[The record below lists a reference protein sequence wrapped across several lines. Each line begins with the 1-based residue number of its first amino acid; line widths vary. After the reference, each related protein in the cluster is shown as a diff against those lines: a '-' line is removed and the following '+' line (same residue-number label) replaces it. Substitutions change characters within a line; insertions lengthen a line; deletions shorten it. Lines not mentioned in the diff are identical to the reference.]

1 MTKHIL
7 SKAVAAALAASMALA
22 VAVPAFAQPGVQRQ
36 DSPPLFAG
44 QNDFRRGDGDWNDRD
59 DSRRRKP
66 DFQQLQR
73 DCSREGIEAA
83 WNRNYYSAQ
92 YNDAP
97 RLVESR
103 NGWEL
108 RGKMRMHDR
117 RGYSYVDT
125 VCEYRRG
132 DVRFEF
138 RR

>member
-1 MTKHIL
+1 MTRQII
-7 SKAVAAALAASMALA
+7 SRAVAAALAASMALA
-22 VAVPAFAQPGVQRQ
+22 VAVPAFAQPGTQRQ
-36 DSPPLFAG
+36 DNPPLFAG
-44 QNDFRRGDGDWNDRD
+44 QDEFRRGDGDWNDRD
-59 DSRRRKP
+59 DWRRRKP
-66 DFQQLQR
+66 DFQQMQR
-73 DCSREGIEAA
+73 DCSKKGIEAA

-97 RLVESR
+97 RLTEGR

-125 VCEYRRG
+125 TCEYRRG

>member
-1 MTKHIL
+1 M
-7 SKAVAAALAASMALA
+7 
-22 VAVPAFAQPGVQRQ
+22 
-36 DSPPLFAG
+36 
-44 QNDFRRGDGDWNDRD
+44 
-59 DSRRRKP
+59 
-66 DFQQLQR
+66 QR
-73 DCSREGIEAA
+73 DCSRKGIEAA

-97 RLVESR
+97 RLTEGR

-125 VCEYRRG
+125 TCELRRG